1 MICSLLLSQDTKKFS
16 KRKFVLSRSSNGPL
30 YIWTQVPQ
38 TTFVGRRWGGA
49 RENRGGC
56 AGVVQEAGQK
66 REREA
71 GEITQCLIF
80 RNRKRAKEGKPEK
93 KGWKPGMHG
102 HGRQE
107 FLTPVPPSPPP
118 PTRFPPR
125 WTMDSIS
132 NFESAQVCF
141 GGRILTQFL
150 AHLCNREV
158 KSLSYI
164 VMSW

>member
-1 MICSLLLSQDTKKFS
+1 MVLFTSG
-16 KRKFVLSRSSNGPL
+16 RKYPKPHLWG
-30 YIWTQVPQ
+30 
-38 TTFVGRRWGGA
+38 GDGGGA

-56 AGVVQEAGQK
+56 AGVVQEAGEK

-118 PTRFPPR
+118 PHPLPPAV
-125 WTMDSIS
+125 DY
-132 NFESAQVCF
+132 
-141 GGRILTQFL
+141 G
-150 AHLCNREV
+150 
-158 KSLSYI
+158 
-164 VMSW
+164 